1 MAFSAAVV
9 AMRPRLLA
17 WGERGGELPTGDFD
31 VLYAAGIVDVAAGRL
46 SWHGWGDE
54 PVARVVRA
62 LSPNHGAALL
72 EWLGEL
78 VPAPRRA
85 SLPPR
90 RRSCEVPASTALL
103 DMAVDITKQL
113 LLAEAVL
120 D

>member
-1 MAFSAAVV
+1 MAFSTTVV
-9 AMRPRLLA
+9 AMRPRVVE

-31 VLYAAGIVDVAAGRL
+31 VLYAAGLVDVAAGRL
-46 SWHGWGDE
+46 SRHGWGDE

-72 EWLGEL
+72 EWLREL
-78 VPAPRRA
+78 VAVPRRA

-90 RRSCEVPASTALL
+90 RSCEVPVSAPLL

-113 LLAEAVL
+113 LLAEAFL
-120 D
+120 E